1 MILVHGSHEKL
12 SLVDE
17 ASASYD
23 PDNFLLQACVSL
35 MNQHISESMLSNT
48 GPVAVV
54 KRYLDRL
61 EASDVEAIVA
71 LFTEDAQ
78 VVSPF
83 LGRMSPR
90 PFFDKVRDASGQS
103 RIEVLDILL
112 SAQGASRAMAYFVYH
127 WQLRDGTEVRFDCVD
142 VFDFD
147 EQSRIQRMTIV
158 YDTHPVRALVGDKY
172 A

>member
-1 MILVHGSHEKL
+1 
-12 SLVDE
+12 
-17 ASASYD
+17 
-23 PDNFLLQACVSL
+23 
-35 MNQHISESMLSNT
+35 MNQHISESTAS
-48 GPVAVV
+48 GAGYVAVIE
-54 KRYLDRL
+54 RYLTCL
-61 EASDVEAIVA
+61 EASDVEGIVA
-71 LFTEDAQ
+71 QFAEDAQ

-90 PFFDKVRDASGQS
+90 PFFEKVRDASGQS

-112 SAQGASRAMAYFVYH
+112 SARGAARAMAYFVYH

-142 VFDFD
+142 VFEFTD
-147 EQSRIQRMTIV
+147 EGRIQRMTIV

>member
-1 MILVHGSHEKL
+1 MRSFRWSTEGLLRTMRITSYR
-12 SLVDE
+12 E
-17 ASASYD
+17 ACA
-23 PDNFLLQACVSL
+23 PV
-35 MNQHISESMLSNT
+35 MNQHISESTAS
-48 GPVAVV
+48 GAGYVAVIE
-54 KRYLDRL
+54 RYLTCL
-61 EASDVEAIVA
+61 EASDVEGIVA
-71 LFTEDAQ
+71 QFAEDAQ

-90 PFFDKVRDASGQS
+90 PFFEKVRDASGQS

-112 SAQGASRAMAYFVYH
+112 SARGAARAMAYFVYH

-142 VFDFD
+142 VFEFTD
-147 EQSRIQRMTIV
+147 EGRIQRMTIV

>member
-1 MILVHGSHEKL
+1 MKVSVFVWIGAAVVAAVLGGCTGE
-12 SLVDE
+12 E
-17 ASASYD
+17 AG
-23 PDNFLLQACVSL
+23 LLPTAAAPL
-35 MNQHISESMLSNT
+35 FGEPG
-48 GPVAVV
+48 GPVQAQGVPRAVF
-54 KRYLDRL
+54 RTTP
-61 EASDVEAIVA
+61 SDVEGIVD

-83 LGRMSPR
+83 LGHMSPR

-142 VFDFD
+142 VFDFN
-147 EQSRIQRMTIV
+147 EQGRIQRMTIV

>member
-12 SLVDE
+12 SLVQGVL
-17 ASASYD
+17 ASYD
-23 PDNFLLQACVSL
+23 PANFSLQACAVL
-35 MNQHISESMLSNT
+35 MNQQISEST
-48 GPVAVV
+48 VADAGHVAVIE
-54 KRYLDRL
+54 RYLDRL
-61 EASDVEAIVA
+61 EASDVEGIVA

-90 PFFDKVRDASGQS
+90 PFFEKVREASGQS

-112 SAQGASRAMAYFVYH
+112 SARGAPRAMEYFVYH

-142 VFDFD
+142 VFDFN
-147 EQSRIQRMTIV
+147 EQGRIQRMTIV

>member
-17 ASASYD
+17 AAASYD
-23 PDNFLLQACVSL
+23 PANFLLQACVPL
-35 MNQHISESMLSNT
+35 MNQYISESTLPDAGN
-48 GPVAVV
+48 VAVV
-54 KRYLDRL
+54 KCYLDRL

-83 LGRMSPR
+83 LGCMSPR

-142 VFDFD
+142 VFDFN
-147 EQSRIQRMTIV
+147 EQGRIQRMTIV

>member
-12 SLVDE
+12 SLVQGLL
-17 ASASYD
+17 ASYD
-23 PDNFLLQACVSL
+23 PANFPLQACAVL
-35 MNQHISESMLSNT
+35 MNQQISEST
-48 GPVAVV
+48 VPDAGHVAVIE
-54 KRYLDRL
+54 RYLDRL
-61 EASDVEAIVA
+61 EASDVEGIVA

-90 PFFDKVRDASGQS
+90 PFFEKVRDASGQS

-112 SAQGASRAMAYFVYH
+112 SARGASRAMAYFVYH

-142 VFDFD
+142 VFDFN
-147 EQSRIQRMTIV
+147 EQGRIQRMTIV

>member
-17 ASASYD
+17 ALASYH
-23 PDNFLLQACVSL
+23 PANFLPQACVPL
-35 MNQHISESMLSNT
+35 MNQHISESTLPDA
-48 GPVAVV
+48 GHVAVV
-54 KRYLDRL
+54 ERYLDRL
-61 EASDVEAIVA
+61 ETSDVEGIVA

-90 PFFDKVRDASGQS
+90 PFFEKVRDASAQS

-142 VFDFD
+142 VFDFN
-147 EQSRIQRMTIV
+147 EQGRIQRMTIV